1 MKNIKFKVIV
11 TLTALSF
18 FIAAPSVFAGNG
30 KGPGNGTGPI
40 YNITDGAPVQ
50 VTGIV
55 ANIGTRGSGIGIDT
69 GSEIITVFGM
79 GPLAFWDASNIAK
92 PEIGEEIIV
101 NGYEITLSDGSA
113 RIIAESVIIGGQE
126 LILRDS
132 ESGLPLWR
140 GGFGK
145 GQKSGG
151 CISFLP
157 VDFTQD
163 SIILAR
169 GGNGKGGGNGP
180 KDGSG
185 NGGNG
190 PKDGSGN
197 GKKSGTCIN
206 S

>member
-1 MKNIKFKVIV
+1 MKNIKSKVIV
-11 TLTALSF
+11 TLTALSL

-30 KGPGNGTGPI
+30 KGLGTGTGPI
-40 YNITDGAPVQ
+40 CNITDGTLVQ

-55 ANIGTRGSGIGIDT
+55 ADLGTMGSGIGIDT
-69 GSEIITVFGM
+69 GVEIITVFGM
-79 GPLAFWDASNIAK
+79 GPIAFWTAANIAN
-92 PEIGEEIIV
+92 PEIGEDITV
-101 NGYEITLSDGSA
+101 NGYEITLSDGST
-113 RIIAESVIIGGQE
+113 RIIAESVIVSDQE

-132 ESGLPLWR
+132 ESGVPLWR
-140 GGFGK
+140 GCFGNGK
-145 GQKSGG
+145 KFGN
-151 CISFLP
+151 CISLLP
-157 VDFTQD
+157 ANLTQD